1 MSKGNSKDKPVE
13 DAMEKRLREKEKAYE
28 KAKGGHDSGNH
39 GEFKIHKATVHLKHT
54 GTELICD
61 VLGFHEN
68 EQALTLRDPC
78 VLTSVPTESGKSA
91 MALVPFLMTCKENVI
106 HIAVRDILFVADTR
120 KEIADQHT
128 QMHSSIIQ
136 PPKSNLI
143 VN

>member
-13 DAMEKRLREKEKAYE
+13 DAMEARLKEQKKRED
-28 KAKGGHDSGNH
+28 GGG
-39 GEFKIHKATVHLKHT
+39 FKVHKATVHLKHT
-54 GTELICD
+54 GTELSCD
-61 VLGFHEN
+61 VMGFHQHKDSN
-68 EQALTLRDPC
+68 GQALTLKDPC
-78 VLTSVPTESGKSA
+78 VLTQVPTESGQSA

-106 HIAVRDILFVADTR
+106 HISVTDILFVADTR

-136 PPKSNLI
+136 PQKSNLI

>member
-13 DAMEKRLREKEKAYE
+13 DAMEARLKEQKKRED
-28 KAKGGHDSGNH
+28 GGG
-39 GEFKIHKATVHLKHT
+39 FKVHKATVHLKHT

-61 VLGFHEN
+61 VMGFHQHKATN
-68 EQALTLRDPC
+68 VQALTLKDPS
-78 VLTSVPTESGKSA
+78 VLTQVPTESGQSA

-106 HIAVRDILFVADTR
+106 HISVTDILFVADTR

-136 PPKSNLI
+136 PQKSNLI